1 MEILE
6 KRVIASL
13 IFLVGLTLLALGLH
27 FGQVADVVRFL
38 KTTFEATTAG
48 IP

>member
-6 KRVIASL
+6 KRVVASL
-13 IFLVGLTLLALGLH
+13 IFLVGLTMLALGFH
-27 FGQVADVVRFL
+27 FGQIADVVRFL

>member
-1 MEILE
+1 MEIQE
-6 KRVIASL
+6 KRVVASL
-13 IFLVGLTLLALGLH
+13 IFLVGLTLLVLGFH
-27 FGQVADVVRFL
+27 FGQVTDIVRFL